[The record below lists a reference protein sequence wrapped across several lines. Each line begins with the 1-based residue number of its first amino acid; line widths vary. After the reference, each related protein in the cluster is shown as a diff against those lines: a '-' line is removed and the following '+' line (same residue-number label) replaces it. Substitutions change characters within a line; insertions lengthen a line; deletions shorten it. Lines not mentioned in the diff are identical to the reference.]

1 MTKDERL
8 KMSSTCWH
16 LSMILDDSSKV
27 AIMWV
32 DLAKT
37 EPRGMCKHVAKF
49 KN

>member
-16 LSMILDDSSKV
+16 LSMRVGDSSKV
-27 AIMWV
+27 ANMWV
-32 DLAKT
+32 DLAKI